1 MTTVFSAFE
10 RTAAAHGEKPFLVM
24 PSWRL
29 ELTYAQASE
38 RIAQIAARYRSRGY
52 GRGHRVAL
60 QLENRP
66 EFPLHFLALNSL
78 GASVVPLN
86 PDYRAA
92 ELEYVLAHSEASAHI
107 TARDLGDPPQPKK
120 AGNAGECALLY
131 TSGTTGK
138 PKGCLL
144 SDFYFLNVGQRY
156 LDEGGLCAV
165 HHGAERLITPLP
177 FFHMNALAVSTTAMI
192 LSAGCVVQLDR
203 FHPKTWWRDVV
214 DTGATIV
221 HYLGVMPAI
230 LMNLPD
236 TPAGH
241 RVRFGYGANANPKD
255 HAAFEA

>member
-107 TARDLGDPPQPKK
+107 TAHNLGDPPQP
-120 AGNAGECALLY
+120 
-131 TSGTTGK
+131 
-138 PKGCLL
+138 
-144 SDFYFLNVGQRY
+144 
-156 LDEGGLCAV
+156 
-165 HHGAERLITPLP
+165 
-177 FFHMNALAVSTTAMI
+177 
-192 LSAGCVVQLDR
+192 
-203 FHPKTWWRDVV
+203 
-214 DTGATIV
+214 
-221 HYLGVMPAI
+221 
-230 LMNLPD
+230 
-236 TPAGH
+236 
-241 RVRFGYGANANPKD
+241 
-255 HAAFEA
+255 